1 MNTKRYSYSW
11 VIYCPRD
18 LSLTLW
24 NDVSPWAT
32 MVLLINIFRVDIWS
46 PACMFMFPKNGCA
59 NCNPRCRENSTK
71 G

>member
-1 MNTKRYSYSW
+1 MNTKRYSYS
-11 VIYCPRD
+11 YCPRD

-32 MVLLINIFRVDIWS
+32 TVLLINIFRVDIWL
-46 PACMFMFPKNGCA
+46 PACMFMFPKKGCA
-59 NCNPRCRENSTK
+59 NCNPRCRENSAK